1 MKSISE
7 KMITGEFFENGSS
20 RANRSKIL
28 IEKKVVSV
36 FRGSKCIYR
45 QIAIDSVQDGRN
57 IFLQNGSLFI
67 ADDQLTANH
76 SKFLT
81 STTEG
86 WLSAFDQLGLKT
98 LTILLAIIVILILG
112 YRYALITF
120 SPTIVKLFPY
130 EWEKQIGK
138 ATFDSLNRTLLDE
151 TELPTQRVN
160 TLKQR
165 AKNILNQA
173 NLHSYPS
180 IEFMKSDIIGANA
193 LALPGGPII
202 VTDDLVK
209 LLKDDELVLGVIAH
223 EIAHIQE
230 RHSLHQIVEIVGLSS
245 LAWLIFGLDEGIL
258 EEVALVGINLWSMKK
273 SRDFEKDSDLLAL
286 EFLENAGLKK
296 KSFILAIE
304 KLTEHFC
311 SKSKLDKS
319 DCLTGVKS
327 GWLATHPTGAER
339 LKYLREK
346 ID

>member
-1 MKSISE
+1 
-7 KMITGEFFENGSS
+7 MITGEFFENGSS

-258 EEVALVGINLWSMKK
+258 EEVALVGINLWGLKK
-273 SRDFEKDSDLLAL
+273 SRDFEKESDLLAL

-296 KSFILAIE
+296 NSFILAIE
-304 KLTEHFC
+304 ELTEHSC
-311 SKSKLDKS
+311 SKSELDQS
-319 DCLTGVKS
+319 ECLTGVRS

>member
-1 MKSISE
+1 
-7 KMITGEFFENGSS
+7 MITGDFFEKGSS
-20 RANRSKIL
+20 RANRSKII
-28 IEKKVVSV
+28 IEKKLVSV
-36 FRGSKCIYR
+36 FLGSQCIYR
-45 QIAIDSVQDGRN
+45 QVAIESLQDGRN
-57 IFLQNGSLFI
+57 IFLQNGSLFV
-67 ADDQLTANH
+67 ADDKLTTNH
-76 SKFLT
+76 SKSLT

-86 WLSAFDQLGLKT
+86 WLSAFDQFGLKT
-98 LTILLAIIVILILG
+98 LTILLVMVVIFVLG

-151 TELPTQRVN
+151 SELPTQRVN
-160 TLKQR
+160 ALKQK

-258 EEVALVGINLWSMKK
+258 EEVALVGINLWGLKK
-273 SRDFEKDSDLLAL
+273 SRDFEKESDLLAL

-296 KSFILAIE
+296 NSFILAIE
-304 KLTEHFC
+304 ELTEHSC
-311 SKSKLDKS
+311 SKSKLDQS
-319 DCLTGVKS
+319 ECLTGVRS

>member
-165 AKNILNQA
+165 AKNVLNQA

-258 EEVALVGINLWSMKK
+258 EEVALVGINLWSLKK

>member
-1 MKSISE
+1 
-7 KMITGEFFENGSS
+7 MITGEFFEKGSS
-20 RANRSKIL
+20 RANQSKIL

-36 FRGSKCIYR
+36 FQGSQCIYR
-45 QIAIDSVQDGRN
+45 RLAIESVQDGRN
-57 IFLQNGSLFI
+57 IFLQNGSLFV
-67 ADDQLTANH
+67 ADDKLTANH
-76 SKFLT
+76 SKSLN
-81 STTEG
+81 SSTEG
-86 WLSAFDQLGLKT
+86 WLSTFDQFGLKT
-98 LTILLAIIVILILG
+98 ITILLVMVVVLVLG

-120 SPTIVKLFPY
+120 SPTIVKLFPF

-138 ATFDSLNRTLLDE
+138 ATFDTLNRTLLDE
-151 TELPTQRVN
+151 SELPTQRVN
-160 TLKQR
+160 ALKQK

-173 NLHSYPS
+173 DLYSYPS

-209 LLKDDELVLGVIAH
+209 FLKDDELILGVIAH
-223 EIAHIQE
+223 ELAHIQE

-258 EEVALVGINLWSMKK
+258 EEVALVGINLWGLKK
-273 SRDFEKDSDLLAL
+273 SRDFEKESDLLAL
-286 EFLENAGLKK
+286 KFLENAGLKK
-296 KSFILAIE
+296 DSFILAIE

-311 SKSKLDKS
+311 NKSKLEKS
-319 DCLTGVKS
+319 ECLSGVKS

-339 LKYLREK
+339 LKYLRET

>member
-120 SPTIVKLFPY
+120 SPAIVKLFPY

-173 NLHSYPS
+173 NVHSYPS

-258 EEVALVGINLWSMKK
+258 EEVALVGINLWGLKK

>member
-98 LTILLAIIVILILG
+98 LTIFLAIIVILILG

-258 EEVALVGINLWSMKK
+258 EEVALVGINLWSLKK

-296 KSFILAIE
+296 ESFILAIE

>member
-258 EEVALVGINLWSMKK
+258 EEVALVGINLWSLKK

>member
-1 MKSISE
+1 MFK

-45 QIAIDSVQDGRN
+45 QIAIESVQDDRN

-151 TELPTQRVN
+151 SELPTQRIN

-258 EEVALVGINLWSMKK
+258 EEVALVGINLWSLKK

>member
-98 LTILLAIIVILILG
+98 LTIFLAIIVILILG

-258 EEVALVGINLWSMKK
+258 EEVALVGINLWSLKK

>member
-81 STTEG
+81 STTEE

-245 LAWLIFGLDEGIL
+245 LAWLIFGLDEGVL
-258 EEVALVGINLWSMKK
+258 EEVALVGINLWSLKK

-296 KSFILAIE
+296 ESFILAIE

-311 SKSKLDKS
+311 SKSKIDKS

>member
-112 YRYALITF
+112 YRYALVTF

-138 ATFDSLNRTLLDE
+138 TTFDSLNRTLLDE

-165 AKNILNQA
+165 AKNVLNQA

-258 EEVALVGINLWSMKK
+258 EEVALVGINLWSLKK

>member
-81 STTEG
+81 STTDG

-258 EEVALVGINLWSMKK
+258 EEVALVGINLWSLKK